1 MDGHLF
7 PAPAVT
13 GSWRKRAPPC
23 YICVSS
29 NITGV
34 LRFNLYTQTNFLILH
49 SYIYASDIDILSFK
63 MPSGGFQDASTL
75 SSIYVSL
82 NTITTSTI
90 IPSPSTQSE
99 KMSSLA
105 LNHRLAAST
114 KLQDATSKL
123 GYVQH
128 LLATKLMRP
137 AKELGMMNQI
147 QRAWKRKETV
157 ANASISDSCRS
168 LFLSLY
174 FQLLSFKKN

>member
-1 MDGHLF
+1 MIVGVFQQNGWSFVPCTGCNRKLEKTGTSLLHLCF
-7 PAPAVT
+7 FQHHRR
-13 GSWRKRAPPC
+13 S
-23 YICVSS
+23 
-29 NITGV
+29 
-34 LRFNLYTQTNFLILH
+34 Q
-49 SYIYASDIDILSFK
+49 

-157 ANASISDSCRS
+157 
-168 LFLSLY
+168 
-174 FQLLSFKKN
+174 